1 MIISKTPMRISFFG
15 GGTDFPDYFKV
26 RSGAV
31 ISTSINK
38 YCYVHLRDLPQ
49 YFEYNSEIIYSK
61 IERVKEVLEIQHPLV
76 REALKYKLVDHV
88 HLAYDADLPART
100 GLATSSAFSVGLLN
114 ALSVHKGE
122 FTSKRQL
129 ADEAIFLERHLCNE
143 VGGIQDQIASSYGG
157 LNYIEFDEEGY
168 RVSPLLMSKKRKKN
182 LQNSL
187 MLFFT
192 GVVRTSSDV
201 QKAINFNKDETLKRL
216 DRIHEITIRARDIM
230 LNPDVDLIEFGA
242 LLDETWKN
250 KRNLSKKVS
259 TDKIDSIYD
268 TAIRAGAIG
277 GKLLGAGSGGF
288 LLFYVPEE
296 RQNEVRF
303 ALHELTEVNFQ
314 FENQGSAIIYSEK

>member
-114 ALSVHKGE
+114 
-122 FTSKRQL
+122 
-129 ADEAIFLERHLCNE
+129 
-143 VGGIQDQIASSYGG
+143 
-157 LNYIEFDEEGY
+157 
-168 RVSPLLMSKKRKKN
+168 VSLRANANLLMK
-182 LQNSL
+182 
-187 MLFFT
+187 LFFLNDT
-192 GVVRTSSDV
+192 CAT
-201 QKAINFNKDETLKRL
+201 RL
-216 DRIHEITIRARDIM
+216 GE
-230 LNPDVDLIEFGA
+230 
-242 LLDETWKN
+242 
-250 KRNLSKKVS
+250 SKIK
-259 TDKIDSIYD
+259 
-268 TAIRAGAIG
+268 
-277 GKLLGAGSGGF
+277 
-288 LLFYVPEE
+288 
-296 RQNEVRF
+296 
-303 ALHELTEVNFQ
+303 
-314 FENQGSAIIYSEK
+314 

>member
-15 GGTDFPDYFKV
+15 GGTDFPDYFKK

-61 IERVKEVLEIQHPLV
+61 IERVNKVTDIQHPLV
-76 REALKYKLVDHV
+76 REALKFKSVDHV

-114 ALSVHKGE
+114 ALNSHNGE
-122 FTSKRQL
+122 FKSKRLL
-129 ADEAIFLERHLCNE
+129 ADEAIYLERSLCQE
-143 VGGIQDQIASSYGG
+143 IGGIQDQIASSYGG
-157 LNYIEFDEEGY
+157 LNYISFGEDGY
-168 RVSPLLMSKKRKKN
+168 EVTPLMLAKERKKV
-182 LQNSL
+182 LENSL

-201 QKAINFNKDETLKRL
+201 QKAINFENIETVRRL
-216 DRIHEITIRARDIM
+216 DKIREITARARDVM
-230 LNPDVDLIEFGA
+230 VNPDIDISEFGA
-242 LLDETWKN
+242 LLDETWQN

-268 TAIRAGAIG
+268 KAIKAGAIG

-296 RQNEVRF
+296 RQNAVRY
-303 ALHELTEVNFQ
+303 ALHDLAEVDFQ
-314 FENQGSAIIYSEK
+314 FENQGSTIIYSEQ